1 MVIRQKNHH
10 QWRNNYHGTIHEKGL
25 NENYFQLGNGND
37 STIDSA
43 TYVRVTNISSGTAY
57 DVKVRTTANNDGTNV
72 GRTIIAPGESLFSK
86 KTHRVRSC
94 CKWKHLYQYPL
105 ENNVRS

>member
-1 MVIRQKNHH
+1 M
-10 QWRNNYHGTIHEKGL
+10 GPFTPL

-43 TYVRVTNISSGTAY
+43 TYVRVTTISSGTAY

-72 GRTIIAPGESLFSK
+72 GRTIIAPGESFILK
-86 KTHRVRSC
+86 KDPPEFVHAPNGKHCRS
-94 CKWKHLYQYPL
+94 PVSPR
-105 ENNVRS
+105 E